1 MINVTWVPLD
11 HIDHRWTTSIEVY
24 LYLIFN
30 PKDRRSLLHEA
41 HRLTSS
47 QPIRLWHLY
56 TNRIIIPPNQ
66 ADEYLV
72 SNLITL
78 LHKQGIYVQPHIA
91 MYYDMNKTYDK
102 ISKKP
107 TNPHPP
113 EKIPIWSD
121 QGRSVKKFP
130 AGVAHRMDS
139 MQFFMIFP

>member
-11 HIDHRWTTSIEVY
+11 HIDCCWMTSIEVY

-30 PKDRRSLLHEA
+30 PKDRRSLLQEA
-41 HRLTSS
+41 HHLTSS

-56 TNRIIIPPNQ
+56 TNQIIIPPNQ
-66 ADEYLV
+66 ADKYLV

-78 LHKQGIYVQPHIA
+78 LCKQGTHVQPHIA
-91 MYYDMNKTYDK
+91 MYYGMNKTYDK

-113 EKIPIWSD
+113 EKIPI
-121 QGRSVKKFP
+121 
-130 AGVAHRMDS
+130 
-139 MQFFMIFP
+139 